1 METDAKRGVYSIA
14 RSMLPQHFLRRA
26 PHEDYDIEQHLNMSM
41 FEDDDGLPNE
51 ELDIDMD
58 QFHMDLFS
66 PQQGV
71 VTQTPIPTPI
81 QQQQTASTGTSTP
94 QPGSSSQKAKKR
106 KNESGLG
113 NYKFGRTT
121 PIMYPPSLSP
131 GPHTGT
137 APTYLPDFNPV
148 TWDQIGS
155 HTSHKLVVQDLPP
168 RSRVE
173 TQINLSMFVYPPPP
187 QNLVHLPTDTISK
200 PKLQLRQGFEP
211 DADVLML
218 ETVVVCHSDPRNY
231 VNICSGCMNRERK
244 RASRKKVRVPIDEAH
259 WNCDRDRRAIIFN
272 CKEIVELSAVTTE
285 GGVVGR
291 RLDLPMRIACYC
303 RHHSEELGFTA
314 YISLRD
320 HTGRV
325 VAQTKTTP
333 IMITDD
339 HKALAES
346 DVSSLAARVSSES
359 QHSSSHTQSQPQE
372 QPSQPPS
379 QSQSPSP
386 EITLMEMDVVRNTKK
401 RKSGADDTPYS
412 MSSTTS
418 LQKLGSVSE
427 TSSIPDTDLFTS
439 VPSSTDFS
447 ESYTN
452 MAGLL
457 SGAESAAE
465 EDSSLPAVKR
475 LIPSQGSIRGG
486 MEITLLG
493 QGFHDGLVVKF
504 GDNFASTQCWSDTT
518 IVAQLPATEV
528 AGPVI
533 VAFSGIPVK
542 NPQVFT
548 YIDDTD
554 RQLIELALQVVGL
567 KMNGKLED
575 AKDIARRLIGG
586 GGVNNVSGVMAQH
599 QQHGD
604 YGQQQMQLESEVIK
618 LLSCCDVMQGSGHNN
633 NDGLNFVN
641 AKKQS
646 LMHLAAGLG
655 FTRLVVFLT
664 SRGVFLNTQDDSGFT
679 PLHYAALRGKLN
691 VVTYLASQNVN
702 LFVESQSGHYALDIA
717 EEEIRSYLMDLMY
730 SGGVSGSSGDS
741 GSETEVPASHKR
753 SRRHRRRA
761 RGPRGIAQYM
771 YDLNSAVW
779 SSNMGD
785 LYDFIKSPFKVAE
798 SSSSESSSAS
808 SASPTEHAP
817 PKYEDIF
824 PEGSKVPE
832 IDYSSSVIEAGASTA
847 APSSSWDR
855 KEQTE
860 VSATPT
866 NTPTDETAGTGGA
879 VEMSEEEVM
888 EAWKSKRT
896 LLHQDIM
903 FFLFW
908 LPIFVALMYWAYL
921 TVRSSLM
928 GYSSSSSWDVKSM
941 KDTFLDYT
949 LHVLIP
955 KKHIHKVKWLS

>member
-1 METDAKRGVYSIA
+1 MEPQAKRERGVYSIA

-26 PHEDYDIEQHLNMSM
+26 PHDDYDIEQHLNMSM
-41 FEDDDGLPNE
+41 FEDDDGLNE

-71 VTQTPIPTPI
+71 LSAPIPTP
-81 QQQQTASTGTSTP
+81 T
-94 QPGSSSQKAKKR
+94 QKTTKKKR
-106 KNESGLG
+106 KNESGLD

-121 PIMYPPSLSP
+121 PIMYPPALSP
-131 GPHTGT
+131 GPNTGS
-137 APTYLPDFNPV
+137 APTYLPDFDPA
-148 TWDQIGS
+148 TWDQMGS
-155 HTSHKLVVQDLPP
+155 LSSHKLVVQDLPP

-173 TQINLSMFVYPPPP
+173 TQINLSMFVYPPPS

-218 ETVVVCHSDPRNY
+218 ETVVVCHSNPRNY

-272 CKEIVELSAVTTE
+272 CKEIVELSPVTTE
-285 GGVVGR
+285 GGIVGR

-303 RHHSEELGFTA
+303 RHHGEELGFTA

-325 VAQTKTTP
+325 VGQTKTTP

-359 QHSSSHTQSQPQE
+359 QPQ
-372 QPSQPPS
+372 S
-379 QSQSPSP
+379 QSQSPIP
-386 EITLMEMDVVRNTKK
+386 DDALTETVRTSKK
-401 RKSGADDTPYS
+401 RKSAADDAPYAL
-412 MSSTTS
+412 SSTTS
-418 LQKLGSVSE
+418 LHKLGSVSE
-427 TSSIPDTDLFTS
+427 TSSIPDADLFTS

-447 ESYTN
+447 ESYST
-452 MAGLL
+452 MAGVL

-533 VAFSGIPVK
+533 VSFSGVPVK

-586 GGVNNVSGVMAQH
+586 GGVNNVSGVIAQP
-599 QQHGD
+599 QD
-604 YGQQQMQLESEVIK
+604 YVQQQMQLESEVIK
-618 LLSCCDVMQGSGHNN
+618 LLSCCDVFPGAGDSE
-633 NDGLNFVN
+633 GLNFTN

-655 FTRLVVFLT
+655 FSRLVVFLT
-664 SRGVFLNTQDDSGFT
+664 SRGVKLNTQDDAGFT
-679 PLHYAALRGKLN
+679 PLHHAALRGKLD
-691 VVTYLASQNVN
+691 VVAYLASQNVN

-717 EEEIRSYLMDLMY
+717 EEEIRAYLMDLMY
-730 SGGVSGSSGDS
+730 SGVSVSSDS
-741 GSETEVPASHKR
+741 GSETEVPASSKR
-753 SRRHRRRA
+753 SRRRRRA
-761 RGPRGIAQYM
+761 RGGIAQYM

-785 LYDFIKSPFKVAE
+785 LYDFIKSPFKAPESPSAE
-798 SSSSESSSAS
+798 SPA
-808 SASPTEHAP
+808 APTEHAP

-832 IDYSSSVIEAGASTA
+832 IDYSSSVIEAGAPSS

-855 KEQTE
+855 KEQTS
-860 VSATPT
+860 VSATPS
-866 NTPTDETAGTGGA
+866 NTPTDESTGPGGA

-921 TVRSSLM
+921 TARSSLM
-928 GYSSSSSWDVKSM
+928 GYSAAAWDAKSM
-941 KDTFLDYT
+941 KDTVLDYT

>member
-26 PHEDYDIEQHLNMSM
+26 PQDDYDIEQHLNMNM
-41 FEDDDGLPNE
+41 FEDDDGLNE

-58 QFHMDLFS
+58 QFHMEIFS

-81 QQQQTASTGTSTP
+81 QKSPASAAQSQAQTPTQTAA
-94 QPGSSSQKAKKR
+94 KAKKR
-106 KNESGLG
+106 KNENGLG

-131 GPHTGT
+131 GPSSA

-148 TWDQIGS
+148 TWDQMGS

-173 TQINLSMFVYPPPP
+173 TQINLSMFVYPPPQ

-218 ETVVVCHSDPRNY
+218 ETVVVCHSEPRNF

-272 CKEIVELSAVTTE
+272 CKEIVELSPVTTE

-303 RHHSEELGFTA
+303 RHHGEELGFTA

-339 HKALAES
+339 HKALAEN

-359 QHSSSHTQSQPQE
+359 QRSQSQPQ
-372 QPSQPPS
+372 SQP
-379 QSQSPSP
+379 QSQNPSP
-386 EITLMEMDVVRNTKK
+386 APEDAAMEIDAVRTTKK

-418 LQKLGSVSE
+418 LQKMGSVSE

-452 MAGLL
+452 MASLM

-486 MEITLLG
+486 MEVTLLG

-533 VAFSGIPVK
+533 VSFSDIPVK

-586 GGVNNVSGVMAQH
+586 GGVNNVSGVMSQQ
-599 QQHGD
+599 QQHHD
-604 YGQQQMQLESEVIK
+604 YTQHQMQLESEVIK
-618 LLSCCDVMQGSGHNN
+618 LLSCCDVMQGSSDNE
-633 NDGLNFVN
+633 GLNFTN

-646 LMHLAAGLG
+646 MMHLAAGLG

-664 SRGVFLNTQDDSGFT
+664 SRGVFLNTQDSAGFT
-679 PLHYAALRGKLN
+679 PLHYAALRGQVD
-691 VVTYLASQNVN
+691 VVAYLASQNVN
-702 LFVESQSGHYALDIA
+702 LFVESESGHYALDIA

-730 SGGVSGSSGDS
+730 SGVSASSGDS
-741 GSETEVPASHKR
+741 GSETEVPASSKR
-753 SRRHRRRA
+753 ARRRRRA

-779 SSNMGD
+779 KSNMGD

-798 SSSSESSSAS
+798 PSTTESSSTS
-808 SASPTEHAP
+808 SASPTEHGP

-832 IDYSSSVIEAGASTA
+832 IDYSSSVIEPGTA
-847 APSSSWDR
+847 TTAPTSSWDR

-866 NTPTDETAGTGGA
+866 NTPTDEDAGPSGA

-921 TVRSSLM
+921 TARSSLM

>member
-1 METDAKRGVYSIA
+1 METDGKRGVYSIA
-14 RSMLPQHFLRRA
+14 RSMLPQHFLRRST
-26 PHEDYDIEQHLNMSM
+26 EDNYDIEQHLNMSM
-41 FEDDDGLPNE
+41 FEEDDGLNE

-66 PQQGV
+66 PQQGIPV
-71 VTQTPIPTPI
+71 EVPQIPVSQTQT
-81 QQQQTASTGTSTP
+81 A
-94 QPGSSSQKAKKR
+94 KVAKKR
-106 KNESGLG
+106 KNDGLG
-113 NYKFGRTT
+113 NYKFGRTI
-121 PIMYPPSLSP
+121 PIVYPPSLSP
-131 GPHTGT
+131 GPSGS
-137 APTYLPDFNPV
+137 APTYLPDFNPA
-148 TWDQIGS
+148 TWDQI
-155 HTSHKLVVQDLPP
+155 HTTHKLIVQDLPP

-173 TQINLSMFVYPPPP
+173 TQINLSMFVYPPPA

-272 CKEIVELSAVTTE
+272 CKEIVEFSQITSE
-285 GGVVGR
+285 GGIVGR

-303 RHHSEELGFTA
+303 RHHGEELGFTA

-320 HTGRV
+320 SSGRV

-346 DVSSLAARVSSES
+346 DMAVARVSSES
-359 QHSSSHTQSQPQE
+359 QPQ
-372 QPSQPPS
+372 S
-379 QSQSPSP
+379 QSQSPTP
-386 EITLMEMDVVRNTKK
+386 DPQMDVVRTSKK

-418 LQKLGSVSE
+418 LHKMGSVSE

-447 ESYTN
+447 ESYP
-452 MAGLL
+452 ML
-457 SGAESAAE
+457 SEE
-465 EDSSLPAVKR
+465 EDSSLPSVKR

-518 IVAQLPATEV
+518 IVAQLPSTEV

-533 VAFSGIPVK
+533 VSFSGIPVK

-586 GGVNNVSGVMAQH
+586 GGVNQVGQVNGVHNVGNIP
-599 QQHGD
+599 G
-604 YGQQQMQLESEVIK
+604 MQLESEVIK
-618 LLSCCDVMQGSGHNN
+618 LLSCCDVMQTTHSGINHSNSK
-633 NDGLNFVN
+633 GQTLV
-641 AKKQS
+641 
-646 LMHLAAGLG
+646 HLAAGLG
-655 FTRLVVFLT
+655 LTRLVVFLA
-664 SRGVFLNTQDDSGFT
+664 SRGSFLNTQDKLGFT
-679 PLHYAALRGKLN
+679 PLHHAALRGKLET
-691 VVTYLASQNVN
+691 VVYLCSQNVN
-702 LFVESQSGHYALDIA
+702 LFVESKSGHYALDIA
-717 EEEIRSYLMDLMY
+717 EEEIRSYLMELMY
-730 SGGVSGSSGDS
+730 SGASISSGDS
-741 GSETEVPASHKR
+741 GSETEVPESSRR
-753 SRRHRRRA
+753 SRRRRRA

-771 YDLNSAVW
+771 YDW

-785 LYDFIKSPFKVAE
+785 LYDFIKAPFKAPEAAV
-798 SSSSESSSAS
+798 
-808 SASPTEHAP
+808 TETTHAP

-832 IDYSSSVIEAGASTA
+832 IDYSTAIIEGEA
-847 APSSSWDR
+847 SSSTSWDT
-855 KEQTE
+855 KQQV
-860 VSATPT
+860 VSETPT
-866 NTPTDETAGTGGA
+866 NTPTDESERPVN

-908 LPIFVALMYWAYL
+908 LPIFLALMYWAYL

-928 GYSSSSSWDVKSM
+928 GYTSSVWDVKSV
-941 KDTFLDYT
+941 KDTVLDYT

-955 KKHIHKVKWLS
+955 KKHIHKVKWLSSVH